1 MLRVTVTCS
10 ETDEKNTTFKVVT
23 KVRNLGYFIDIFF
36 WGGDKVGVLNRDFNN
51 SSSIVIIIK
60 IYIKIFS

>member
-1 MLRVTVTCS
+1 MYGNQGRELS
-10 ETDEKNTTFKVVT
+10 E
-23 KVRNLGYFIDIFF
+23 LQIFF
-36 WGGDKVGVLNRDFNN
+36 SFFFLGGGDKVGVLKRDFNN

>member
-1 MLRVTVTCS
+1 MKQFSALKMKMYGNQCRELS
-10 ETDEKNTTFKVVT
+10 K
-23 KVRNLGYFIDIFF
+23 LQIFF
-36 WGGDKVGVLNRDFNN
+36 FLGGGGGGNKVGVLKRDFNN

>member
-1 MLRVTVTCS
+1 MKQFSALKMKMYGNQCRELS
-10 ETDEKNTTFKVVT
+10 E
-23 KVRNLGYFIDIFF
+23 LQIFF
-36 WGGDKVGVLNRDFNN
+36 LGGGNKVGVLKREFNN

>member
-1 MLRVTVTCS
+1 MKQFSALKMKMYGNQCRELS
-10 ETDEKNTTFKVVT
+10 E
-23 KVRNLGYFIDIFF
+23 LQIFF
-36 WGGDKVGVLNRDFNN
+36 FGGGGNKVGVLKREFNN

>member
-1 MLRVTVTCS
+1 MKQFSALKMKMYGNQCRELS
-10 ETDEKNTTFKVVT
+10 ELQIF
-23 KVRNLGYFIDIFF
+23 FF
-36 WGGDKVGVLNRDFNN
+36 WGGEGGGNKVGVLKRDFNN